1 MTSGW
6 RIGSI
11 FGIPFLLNPAWF
23 YSLGLFTFLFSAG
36 DFGLEGRLAWLAGFS
51 MALLLFASVLLHELG
66 HSLTARAQGIAVNAI
81 TLFPFGG
88 IASIAQESKTPKQ
101 AFWVAIS
108 GPLVSFVLFLALL
121 LLSLLLPET
130 PAALPFKAMLG
141 GLANINFV
149 MALFNMM
156 PGLPLDGGQVLKAAV
171 WQLTGSRVKGVR
183 WAARSGQILG
193 WAAILLGLGGFLL
206 TLRFSFLWLVLLG
219 GFGIRRASAYGRMI
233 TLQQAMLQILA
244 SEAMRREFA
253 TVSLHQSIQQFA
265 VTYLAAESETYYAES
280 AGQYVGWVD
289 VAALNRLERSE
300 WEQPLSAIVQPLDQ
314 MSALPESASLAEAIM
329 QLERQALRQMPLRS
343 AAGAVVGV
351 IDRTDVVRALGNRL
365 ALLVPPSVLEQIK
378 TSGQFPPNLQLQ
390 ELAKDAL
397 N

>member
-36 DFGLEGRLAWLAGFS
+36 DFGLEGRLAWLAGFG
-51 MALLLFASVLLHELG
+51 MTLLLFASVLLHELG
-66 HSLTARAQGIAVNAI
+66 HSLAARAQGITVNAI

-108 GPLVSFVLFLALL
+108 GPLVSFVLFLLLL

-130 PAALPFKAMLG
+130 PAALPVKAMLG

-149 MALFNMM
+149 MALFNLL

-171 WQLTGSRVKGVR
+171 WQLTGSRVKGVS
-183 WAARSGQILG
+183 WAARGGQMLG

-206 TLRFSFLWLVLLG
+206 TLRFGFLWLLLLG
-219 GFGIRRASAYGRMI
+219 GFGIRRASAYLRMM
-233 TLQQAMLQILA
+233 TLQQAMLQISA
-244 SEAMRREFA
+244 AEAMRREFV

-265 VTYLAAESETYYAES
+265 ARYLAAEAELYYAES
-280 AGQYVGWVD
+280 EGQYVGWVE
-289 VAALNRLERSE
+289 VAAINQLERSE
-300 WEQPLSAIVQPLDQ
+300 WEQPLASIVQPLDQ
-314 MSALPESASLAEAIM
+314 LPSLADSACLAQAIT
-329 QLERQALRQMPLRS
+329 QLDERQLPQMLVLS

-351 IDRTDVVRALGNRL
+351 IDRADILRALGDRL
-365 ALLVPPSVLEQIK
+365 SLLVPPPVIEQVK
-378 TSGQFPPNLQLQ
+378 ASGQFPANLQLQ
-390 ELAKDAL
+390 EVARDAL
-397 N
+397 S